1 MSYTTQQYLRKTGIL
16 LLILLFVVLLI
27 PHGVLAAP
35 GDYTPLEPIPVLGGG
50 TVSLTSYIPN
60 LVKLI
65 IQIAGVLAVVMIVLG
80 GVQYLSTD
88 AIGGKSE
95 GKQKIE
101 NAIYGLLLAI
111 GAYVILNTINPGT
124 LQLQLI
130 INPIT
135 GSSTPPT
142 ATSTPPGSSWIGR
155 PWPASWPGGAP
166 SPTDAS
172 VRATLIGSGFPVKI
186 GVNRST
192 NCVKIGDTCTSLDG
206 LSSSAISGLQ
216 RLSSLAEVRGG
227 FISAPS
233 SNATIVV
240 TAGTEYWMHDIRKTL
255 QQRADPSI
263 NTSDHRP
270 GGGAI
275 DLRRNS
281 TIDSLIKSQTNV
293 TGNQSCIN
301 GSLPAYRI
309 GSAIYVQEDA
319 AHWHVCY

>member
-1 MSYTTQQYLRKTGIL
+1 MSYKTQQYLRKTGIL

-27 PHGVLAAP
+27 PHVILAAP

-142 ATSTPPGSSWIGR
+142 ATSTPGGGGTWASDATERAALAAAPDSVSINKGPCQNIGQ
-155 PWPASWPGGAP
+155 S
-166 SPTDAS
+166 
-172 VRATLIGSGFPVKI
+172 
-186 GVNRST
+186 N
-192 NCVKIGDTCTSLDG
+192 CTSVTG
-206 LSSSAISGLQ
+206 LRQSIIN
-216 RLSSLAEVRGG
+216 SLKALKRACGCSVIITG
-227 FISAPS
+227 
-233 SNATIVV
+233 
-240 TAGTEYWMHDIRKTL
+240 GTEYWLHSSGT
-255 QQRADPSI
+255 Q
-263 NTSDHRP
+263 HRP
-270 GGGAI
+270 GGNVVDLSMQSGLVSFIQANGVKGGSTGCSSGPDRWTFGGATYV
-275 DLRRNS
+275 DEKVQNS
-281 TIDSLIKSQTNV
+281 SGAWV
-293 TGNQSCIN
+293 TPPG
-301 GSLPAYRI
+301 G
-309 GSAIYVQEDA
+309 
-319 AHWHVCY
+319 AHFHVCFN

>member
-1 MSYTTQQYLRKTGIL
+1 MSYITRQYLSKTGIL

-50 TVSLTSYIPN
+50 TVSLSSYIPN

-142 ATSTPPGSSWIGR
+142 ATSTPGGGTWASDATERADLASPPNRVSVNKANCSNIGQ
-155 PWPASWPGGAP
+155 
-166 SPTDAS
+166 
-172 VRATLIGSGFPVKI
+172 
-186 GVNRST
+186 T
-192 NCVKIGDTCTSLDG
+192 NCTSVTGLRQGIINLLKAVKQACGCTVIITG
-206 LSSSAISGLQ
+206 
-216 RLSSLAEVRGG
+216 
-227 FISAPS
+227 
-233 SNATIVV
+233 
-240 TAGTEYWMHDIRKTL
+240 GTEYWSHSAGTQHK
-255 QQRADPSI
+255 
-263 NTSDHRP
+263 P
-270 GGGAI
+270 GGNVVDLSLQSGLVNFIKANGVKGGATGC
-275 DLRRNS
+275 S
-281 TIDSLIKSQTNV
+281 TGPDRWTYGGA
-293 TGNQSCIN
+293 T
-301 GSLPAYRI
+301 
-309 GSAIYVQEDA
+309 YVDEKVQNA
-319 AHWHVCY
+319 SGAWVSPPGGPHFHVCFN